1 MEFKSTDI
9 FAIWELYRIF
19 AEDYRLSEFK
29 QFSEFI
35 KSLDMGI
42 EMKYEYPNGGAS
54 KAHETYYV
62 VNPEKYMLAKI
73 KYGF

>member
-1 MEFKSTDI
+1 MEFKSTDR

-42 EMKYEYPNGGAS
+42 EMKYE
-54 KAHETYYV
+54 
-62 VNPEKYMLAKI
+62 
-73 KYGF
+73 

>member
-1 MEFKSTDI
+1 
-9 FAIWELYRIF
+9 
-19 AEDYRLSEFK
+19 
-29 QFSEFI
+29 
-35 KSLDMGI
+35 MGI
-42 EMKYEYPNGGAS
+42 EMKYEYPYGGSS